1 MPRPRY
7 APAMPLTLTRYTIR
21 RKILKLFGASFS
33 VLDEQG
39 REVGFSSQKAFKLR
53 EDIRIFTDASQ
64 SRTLL
69 AIRARQVID
78 WSAAYDVVDGSDEH
92 RIGSLRRKGWSSL
105 VRDSWEILDAHE
117 RPFATLREDGPVLA
131 ILRRV
136 LSNLIPQQ
144 FHITDPLGREL
155 AVLRVR
161 FNPFVYRLDVEV
173 RDRDAIDPRLVLA
186 TAVLIAAVEGRQ
198 Q

>member
-1 MPRPRY
+1 
-7 APAMPLTLTRYTIR
+7 MPLELSRYTIR
-21 RKILKLFGASFS
+21 RKVLQLFGASFT

-53 EDIRIFTDASQ
+53 EDIRIFEDASRR
-64 SRTLL
+64 RTLL

-78 WSAAYDVVDGSDEH
+78 WSAVYDVVDGADER

-117 RPFATLREDGPVLA
+117 RPIGQLREDSQLLA

-136 LSNLIPQQ
+136 LSNLIPQHFQ
-144 FHITDPLGREL
+144 VLGPDGRVSAE
-155 AVLRVR
+155 LRVR
-161 FNPFVYRLDVEV
+161 FNPFLYRLDVEI
-173 RDRDAIDPRLVLA
+173 RDREAIDPRLVLA